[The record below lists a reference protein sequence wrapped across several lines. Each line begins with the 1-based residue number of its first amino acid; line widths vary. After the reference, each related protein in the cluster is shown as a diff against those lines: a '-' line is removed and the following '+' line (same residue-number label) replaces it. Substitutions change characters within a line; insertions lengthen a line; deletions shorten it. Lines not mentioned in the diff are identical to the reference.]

1 MSAGNLAGHT
11 VLVME
16 DEAIIALDL
25 ETALVQ
31 AGASVARATSANA
44 MQIAAQSPLSAA
56 VLDLQPASSG
66 HRALA
71 RLLKQKGVPF
81 LFYSTHGPEDVTTM
95 RGAPVIFKPARSE
108 EIVSAL
114 ALLIGGA

>member
-1 MSAGNLAGHT
+1 MNSTDLVGHT
-11 VLVME
+11 ILVME

-25 ETALVQ
+25 ETALAQ
-31 AGASVARATSANA
+31 AGAKVTRATSTNA
-44 MQIAAQSPLSAA
+44 MEIAAQAPLSAA
-56 VLDLQPASSG
+56 VLDLQPASG
-66 HRALA
+66 GNRALA

-114 ALLIGGA
+114 VLLIAGT